1 MRRAV
6 TGTSRQKVMS
16 AMPKTAMI
24 ASSPAVTQHPTSKT
38 RIAIRRNR
46 GGRGTSAWVGA
57 LADAPPQSRG
67 SSPSCAGVGVSVSR
81 LSNTLPTPESGSLN
95 SSLLASSCSGDDRSY
110 GWNPMSTG

>member
-67 SSPSCAGVGVSVSR
+67 SSPSCAGVGVSVS
-81 LSNTLPTPESGSLN
+81 
-95 SSLLASSCSGDDRSY
+95 
-110 GWNPMSTG
+110 